1 LKKTNGYRE
10 LKQATFRHLI
20 EVMEGNYDDNGSEF
34 GHLEAISK
42 RNDDLLPIKTKKH
55 DIQIKT
61 HTKTDN

>member
-1 LKKTNGYRE
+1 
-10 LKQATFRHLI
+10 
-20 EVMEGNYDDNGSEF
+20 MEGNYDDNGSEF

>member
-1 LKKTNGYRE
+1 MSSNKIIPSQLKTNGYRE

-42 RNDDLLPIKTKKH
+42 T
-55 DIQIKT
+55 Q
-61 HTKTDN
+61 